1 MRILD
6 GEMDLRDETRS
17 VEQAHDAIDPD
28 EYVERA
34 TALAKTQQDLHKR
47 LKSVVVDI
55 RALPQGGQKFAKELN
70 LIEAA
75 VNVMAEATDILNQ
88 PDTGP
93 EAIAAETEVIEL
105 LLQSKRV
112 NPNGGG
118 GGGGSSPGGGGGGDT
133 DRPAL
138 ALYGTGADV
147 RATIHEREVQ
157 QATGSVASDLPAEYK
172 DGLESFFNAIEGI
185 Q

>member
-6 GEMDLRDETRS
+6 GEIDLRDETRA
-17 VEQAHDAIDPD
+17 VEESHDALQPD
-28 EYVERA
+28 QYLQRA
-34 TALAKTQQDLHKR
+34 SRLAKTQDELHGR
-47 LKSVVVDI
+47 LVNVIVDI
-55 RALPQGGQKFAKELN
+55 RTLPQGSQNFARELQI
-70 LIEAA
+70 IEAA
-75 VNVMAEATDILNQ
+75 MDVSGEATQILNQ

-105 LLQSKRV
+105 LLQSKRI

-118 GGGGSSPGGGGGGDT
+118 GGGASPGGGGSGDT

-138 ALYGTGADV
+138 ALYGPGNDLK
-147 RATIHEREVQ
+147 ATVPERGVQ
-157 QATGSVASDLPAEYK
+157 QATGSSTSDLPAEFR
-172 DGLESFFNAIEGI
+172 DGLDAFFNAVERI

>member
-6 GEMDLRDETRS
+6 AEMDLREETRS
-17 VEQAHDAIDPD
+17 VEQAHDAIEPD
-28 EYVERA
+28 EYTDRA
-34 TALAKTQQDLHKR
+34 EHLARTQEELHSR

-55 RALPQGGQKFAKELN
+55 RAIPQGAQKFGRELK
-70 LIEAA
+70 IIQAA
-75 VNVMAEATDILNQ
+75 VGVMAEATDILRQ

-105 LLQSKRV
+105 LLQSKRI
-112 NPNGGG
+112 NPNSGG
-118 GGGGSSPGGGGGGDT
+118 GGGGSSPGGGGSGDT

-138 ALYGTGADV
+138 ALYGPGADT
-147 RATIHEREVQ
+147 RATIHEREVL
-157 QATGSVASDLPAEYK
+157 QATGSSASDLPAEFR
-172 DGLESFFNAIEGI
+172 DGLESFFNAVESI

>member
-6 GEMDLRDETRS
+6 GEMDLREETRS
-17 VEQAHDAIDPD
+17 VEQSHDALAPEEYD
-28 EYVERA
+28 ER
-34 TALAKTQQDLHKR
+34 THRLASTQDELMKR
-47 LKSVVVDI
+47 LDSVVVDI
-55 RALPQGGQKFAKELN
+55 RTLPEGSRMFAKELQI
-70 LIEAA
+70 LEMASA
-75 VNVMAEATDILNQ
+75 VMAEATGILGQ

-105 LLQSKRV
+105 LLQSKRA

-118 GGGGSSPGGGGGGDT
+118 GGGGASPGGGGGGDT

-138 ALYGTGADV
+138 ALYGPGADT
-147 RATIHEREVQ
+147 RANINQREVQ
-157 QATGSVASDLPAEYK
+157 QAVGNSASKLPAEFR
-172 DGLESFFNAIEGI
+172 DGLESFFNAVESI